1 MLCLFPS
8 LLVFFFF
15 GMWCD
20 VKLCFHVAFFSLFFF
35 CCCSPVLFLPLCGTM
50 RLVSAPFFFFVCRM
64 QPGLRHVCRSSV
76 TRNHDLHDDDLLF
89 FFYLDY
95 TQHKNSNKKKNG
107 DCLRL
112 RTLMCELPLRNKEDT
127 RFGSVQVKH

>member
-1 MLCLFPS
+1 MMMI
-8 LLVFFFF
+8 FF
-15 GMWCD
+15 
-20 VKLCFHVAFFSLFFF
+20 
-35 CCCSPVLFLPLCGTM
+35 
-50 RLVSAPFFFFVCRM
+50 
-64 QPGLRHVCRSSV
+64 
-76 TRNHDLHDDDLLF
+76 F

-95 TQHKNSNKKKNG
+95 TQHKNNNNKKKNG